1 MSYKLNRFSLVIS
14 VICALLFIGGAI
26 SLVFVKDNAA
36 QSRIAFQMFETAL
49 MMFLILVPRTM
60 KKVAHIKIPKLM
72 DIMFVT
78 FCFCTLILGDVVDF
92 YSRFEWWDAL
102 QHGISGVLLG
112 VLGYIIINTFNSVN
126 GNTIRYTPAFVSIW
140 VVCFALA
147 TGALWE
153 IMEYITDGL
162 FGLNSQQFLTTGGTF
177 DASEPLVGREALKD
191 TMEDLILDFMGS
203 TTIAII
209 GFFEMRKQKK
219 GIADLY
225 LEIDDKDE

>member
-1 MSYKLNRFSLVIS
+1 MKYKLNRFSLVIA

-26 SLVFVKDNAA
+26 SLAFVKDDAA

-49 MMFLILVPRTM
+49 MLFLILVPRTM
-60 KKVAHIKIPKLM
+60 KKVVHIKIPKLM

-126 GNTIRYTPAFVSIW
+126 GNMIRYSPSFVSIW

-191 TMEDLILDFMGS
+191 TMEDLILDFLGS